1 MPTAIVSYDGTLNDE
16 DALGL
21 ASVLGE
27 AGLELILAYVRHS
40 KVSERARE
48 ELEEHEA
55 EELLERGARW
65 LGDLDVERRVV
76 MHASTGEGLR
86 TLAEQADADLIVF
99 GSDYRTPAGHV
110 VPQASAQRLLE
121 GGHTSLAIA
130 PAGYAAT
137 REHEIR
143 TIGLLAGLD
152 DHAAIDTAHALAS
165 HFEASVTDTAH
176 GIDLLIVGSRAQAA
190 DGQVLVSAQA
200 QNAIEAATCPV
211 LVLARGVPM
220 RFRATLHVS

>member
-1 MPTAIVSYDGTLNDE
+1 MSSAIVSYDGTLNDE

-27 AGLELILAYVRHS
+27 AGVDLVLAYVRHS
-40 KVSERARE
+40 KVSERSRE

-65 LGDLDVERRVV
+65 LGNLDVERRVV
-76 MHASTGEGLR
+76 VHASTGEGLR
-86 TLAEQADADLIVF
+86 TLAQHTDAELIVF

-143 TIGLLAGLD
+143 RLGLLAGLD

-165 HFEASVTDTAH
+165 HFDATVTGALH
-176 GIDLLIVGSRAQAA
+176 GVDLLIVGSRPEAGE
-190 DGQVLVSAQA
+190 GQVLVSAQA
-200 QNAIEAATCPV
+200 QNAIENASCPV
-211 LVLARGVPM
+211 LVVARGVPVY
-220 RFRATLHVS
+220 FRASLYVS

>member
-1 MPTAIVSYDGTLNDE
+1 MSTAIVSYDGTLNDE

-27 AGLELILAYVRHS
+27 AGLDLVLAYVRHS
-40 KVSERARE
+40 KVSERSRE

-76 MHASTGEGLR
+76 VHASTGEGLR
-86 TLAEQADADLIVF
+86 MLAEHTNADLIVF

-130 PAGYAAT
+130 PAGYAAS
-137 REHEIR
+137 RDHEIR
-143 TIGLLAGLD
+143 RLGLLAGLD
-152 DHAAIDTAHALAS
+152 DHAAIDTAHGLAS
-165 HFEASVTDTAH
+165 HFDATVTGAIH
-176 GIDLLIVGSRAQAA
+176 GVDLLIVGSRPEAA

-200 QNAIEAATCPV
+200 QNAIESASCPV
-211 LVLARGVPM
+211 LVVARGVPVY
-220 RFRATLHVS
+220 FRSSLYVS